1 MKRIYYLA
9 AFALLGGVAANAQNY
24 GDALRYSTEEL
35 GGTARFRGMSGAFGA
50 LGGDPSAI
58 NINPAGSAV
67 YNGSEISFSLNN
79 NAQKRDITF
88 LGTKSS
94 NKQNDFD
101 LNQFSV
107 NFVIP
112 TGQSVVNKITF
123 AFNYNQMKNF
133 DVDKFT
139 YLGNSN
145 KGVEDYFLHYAKE
158 GNGGAPFQLGYIAP
172 ARVYNAKPT
181 DRFYQEDIGENYA
194 SLRGANART
203 AFLGVITSLVE
214 PGTVTPTNTVY
225 TSNGGGANRDHKYEV
240 ERDGFV
246 NKYNYNF
253 GMQLGDM
260 VYLGTNL
267 NHHSINEKVLYSLRD
282 DNYDTISKI
291 TYANHQQ
298 IVETNGN
305 GFSFQVGA
313 IVKPTEDLRLGVTYQ
328 SPTWYDMKEQSR
340 EMLFTTV
347 GGTKRDIELR
357 NYYGDPIWL
366 ERKYKFRTPSAWTGS
381 AAYIIAKRAIVSVD
395 YTYKA
400 YDNLTFRSSNMRD
413 ENQIIQNDLGDTSTL
428 RIGGEFR
435 VPFKMGG
442 ATNYWSFR
450 AGYRY
455 EQSPYRKEIAPVG
468 DLTAYSGGIGVTL
481 GGVRLD
487 ASYDVAKQTNTFQM
501 YENVLTDKAEIKST
515 QGNFLFTFTARLF

>member
-9 AFALLGGVAANAQNY
+9 AFALLGGAAVNAQNY

-35 GGTARFRGMSGAFGA
+35 GGTARFRGLSGAFGA

-67 YNGSEISFSLNN
+67 YNASEISFSLNN
-79 NAQKRDITF
+79 NARKYDINF
-88 LGTKSS
+88 LDTKSTD
-94 NKQNDFD
+94 KMNDFNV
-101 LNQFSV
+101 NQFSV

-112 TGQSVVNKITF
+112 TGEPVVKKITF

-139 YLGNSN
+139 
-145 KGVEDYFLHYAKE
+145 FF
-158 GNGGAPFQLGYIAP
+158 GNGGKGLTDYFTHYANSGNGGSGYQFGYLTPIDL
-172 ARVYNAKPT
+172 YNRNINT
-181 DRFYQEDIGENYA
+181 RWYQEDVGEQYA
-194 SLRGANART
+194 HLRGNART
-203 AFLGVITSLVE
+203 AFLGVISGIVE
-214 PGTVTPTNTVY
+214 PVALTATNTSY
-225 TSNGGGANRDHKYEV
+225 TSNGGNNWKHKYKL
-240 ERDGFV
+240 ERDGYV
-246 NKYNYNF
+246 NKYNFNF
-253 GMQLGDM
+253 GMQLGDY
-260 VYLGTNL
+260 VFVGTNL
-267 NHHSINEKVLYSLRD
+267 NSHSINERAFYGLRD
-282 DNYDTISKI
+282 DAIGGNSTV
-291 TYANHQQ
+291 TYVNHQQ
-298 IVETNGN
+298 RVETTGS
-305 GFSFQVGA
+305 GFSFQLGA
-313 IVKPTEDLRLGVTYQ
+313 IAKPIENLRLGVSYQ
-328 SPTWYDMKEQSR
+328 SPTWYSMKEQYR
-340 EMLFTTV
+340 EVLYSKV
-347 GGTKRDIELR
+347 GTQDRDLELL
-357 NYYGDPIWL
+357 NHYSDPIWF
-366 ERKYKFRTPSAWTGS
+366 EREYKFRTPSAWTGS
-381 AAYIIAKRAIVSVD
+381 AAYIIAKRAILSVD

-413 ENQIIQNDLGDTSTL
+413 ENQIIQNDLGDTSAL